1 MDENEKTLLLD
12 RTYECPICEHKIKA
26 KSVKTSVAKFV
37 ETKADLRPI
46 YSNINV
52 TKYDTVCCNYC
63 GYAAL
68 TKDFMNTTQVQ
79 RKLLRE
85 KIQANYK
92 SHEEVVCDSYST
104 ETAISRLKMALLCTV
119 TKAGKESE
127 IGNICL
133 KIDWLYQ
140 DLADE
145 LEENSSD
152 YESKKENY
160 LAEAHNF
167 AMNAYEHL
175 SKARMEEEFPIAGM
189 NETTLDYLLSYL
201 GYVKGE
207 YQTAMQYLSGVV
219 STRGISPR
227 LKDKCLELKE
237 LLNQTLHASADQ

>member
-12 RTYECPICEHKIKA
+12 RTYECPICDHKIKA

-37 ETKADLRPI
+37 ETKADLRPV

-92 SHEEVVCDSYST
+92 SHEEVVC
-104 ETAISRLKMALLCTV
+104 TV

-145 LEENSSD
+145 LDENSSD

-175 SKARMEEEFPIAGM
+175 SKARMEEAFPIAGM

-227 LKDKCLELKE
+227 LKDKGLELKE
-237 LLNQTLHASADQ
+237 LLNQKLHASADQ

>member
-12 RTYECPICEHKIKA
+12 RTYECPICDHKIKA

-127 IGNICL
+127 IGNIWQRHIIL
-133 KIDWLYQ
+133 Q
-140 DLADE
+140 
-145 LEENSSD
+145 
-152 YESKKENY
+152 
-160 LAEAHNF
+160 
-167 AMNAYEHL
+167 
-175 SKARMEEEFPIAGM
+175 
-189 NETTLDYLLSYL
+189 
-201 GYVKGE
+201 
-207 YQTAMQYLSGVV
+207 
-219 STRGISPR
+219 
-227 LKDKCLELKE
+227 
-237 LLNQTLHASADQ
+237 

>member
-92 SHEEVVCDSYST
+92 SHEEVVCDAYST
-104 ETAISRLKMALLCTV
+104 
-119 TKAGKESE
+119 ESE

-237 LLNQTLHASADQ
+237 LLNQKLHASADQ

>member
-12 RTYECPICEHKIKA
+12 RTYECPICDHKIKA

-92 SHEEVVCDSYST
+92 SHEEVVCDAYST

-133 KIDWLYQ
+133 K
-140 DLADE
+140 
-145 LEENSSD
+145 
-152 YESKKENY
+152 SKKENY

-175 SKARMEEEFPIAGM
+175 SKARMEESFPIAGM

-237 LLNQTLHASADQ
+237 LLNQKLHASADQ